1 MSTSNILRGT
11 FILTLGTMLSRV
23 LGLVYIFPFYTLVGK
38 SGGEL
43 YTYAYVLYSVVL
55 SVATMGVP
63 LAVSK
68 FVAKYNAL
76 DEYAVGRKLFRSGIL
91 LMSITG
97 IVSFLVL
104 YLLAPVFSPM
114 IIEDDSIHSY
124 DDVTLVI
131 RMVSFALLL
140 VPIMSLIRGFFQGHE
155 SMGPTAISQVVEQI
169 ARIIFLLGSVY
180 VVIKV
185 TGGSLPTAIGY
196 ATFAAFIGALAGLG
210 ILIWYWFS
218 RKKHLDTLLEKDK
231 GTVDVSYKEMYKEL
245 LLYAA
250 PFVFVGLAMPLYQLV
265 DTFSFNKA
273 MAFAGF
279 DGKYS
284 GNAFT
289 IINTY
294 GQKLV
299 MIPITLATAFA
310 LSLLPAITR
319 SFISNDKDVLQ
330 RQMSKTFQILLYIT
344 LPACIGLSILGGPA
358 YAAFYSYDELGGY
371 LLAWYAPTAIPLAI
385 FTVTASVLQGINRQK
400 YTVYGLALGIG
411 LKLVLNFPL
420 IFLMGAE
427 GSIVATGI
435 GYTASVVMNLW
446 AIKKY
451 TGFDYSIVFRRT
463 MLMSIFN
470 VAMIVGVLIV
480 LQFLEGFIPYSA
492 GRLQAIIVIFISAAV
507 GAGIYFFLSY
517 RSNLLM
523 YLFGNRF
530 PFLNRKTGERGL

>member
-11 FILTLGTMLSRV
+11 FILTLGTMISRV
-23 LGLVYIFPFYTLVGK
+23 LGLVYIFPFYALVGK

-55 SVATMGVP
+55 SIATMGVP

-76 DEYAVGRKLFRSGIL
+76 EEYAVGRKLFSSGLL

-97 IVSFLVL
+97 IVSFLIL
-104 YLLAPVFSPM
+104 YIMAPVFSPM
-114 IIEDDSIHSY
+114 IINESSKHSF

-140 VPIMSLIRGFFQGHE
+140 VPVMSLIRGFFQGHE
-155 SMGPTAISQVVEQI
+155 SMGPTAVSQVVEQI

-180 VVIKV
+180 IIINV
-185 TGGSLPTAIGY
+185 TEGSLPTAIGY
-196 ATFAAFIGALAGLG
+196 ATFGAFIGALAGLG

-218 RKKHLDTLLEKDK
+218 RKRHLDTLLEQDK
-231 GTVDVSYKEMYKEL
+231 GNVEISYKEMYKEI

-265 DTFSFNKA
+265 DTFTFNKA
-273 MAFAGF
+273 MLLAGVDSDTSGDTFA
-279 DGKYS
+279 
-284 GNAFT
+284 

-299 MIPITLATAFA
+299 IIPVTLATAFA
-310 LSLLPAITR
+310 LSLLPAVTK
-319 SFISNDKDVLQ
+319 SFINNESDVLQ
-330 RQMSKTFQILLYIT
+330 RQLSTTFQILMFLT
-344 LPACIGLSILGGPA
+344 VPACIGLAILGGPA

-371 LLAWYAPTAIPLAI
+371 LLTWYAPTAIPLAI
-385 FTVTASVLQGINRQK
+385 FTVTASVLQGINKQK
-400 YTVYGLALGIG
+400 YTVYGLAIG
-411 LKLVLNFPL
+411 VALKLILNYPL
-420 IFLMGAE
+420 IFFMEAE
-427 GSIVATGI
+427 GSIVATAI
-435 GYTASVVMNLW
+435 GYMASVVINLW
-446 AIKKY
+446 AIQKF
-451 TGFDYSIVFRRT
+451 TGFSYSIVLRRG
-463 MLMSIFN
+463 MLMTIFN
-470 VAMIVGVLIV
+470 AIMIAAVLVV
-480 LQFLEGFIPYSA
+480 LQLLEGFIPYSE
-492 GRLQAIIVIFISAAV
+492 GRLQAIIVVAVSGLV

-530 PFLNRKTGERGL
+530 SFLNRKERG

>member
-114 IIEDDSIHSY
+114 IINEGSKHSY
-124 DDVTLVI
+124 DDITLVI

-140 VPIMSLIRGFFQGHE
+140 VPVMSLIRGFFQGHE
-155 SMGPTAISQVVEQI
+155 SMGPTAVSQVVEQL

-180 VVIKV
+180 IIMKV
-185 TGGSLPTAIGY
+185 TEGSLPTAIGY
-196 ATFAAFIGALAGLG
+196 ATFGAFIGAVAGLA
-210 ILIWYWFS
+210 ILVWYWFS

-231 GTVDVSYKEMYKEL
+231 GTMDISYKEMYKEIV
-245 LLYAA
+245 LYAA

-265 DTFSFNKA
+265 DTFSFNKIMA
-273 MAFAGF
+273 MAGYGDSGDAFA
-279 DGKYS
+279 
-284 GNAFT
+284 
-289 IINTY
+289 IINNY

-319 SFISNDKDVLQ
+319 SFISNDQDVLQ
-330 RQMSKTFQILLYIT
+330 RQMSKTFQILLYLT

-371 LLAWYAPTAIPLAI
+371 LLTWYAPTAIPLAI

-420 IFLMGAE
+420 IYLMGAE

-463 MLMSIFN
+463 MLMTIFN
-470 VAMIVGVLIV
+470 IAMIVGVFIV
-480 LQFLEGFIPYSA
+480 LQLLGGFIPYSD

>member
-11 FILTLGTMLSRV
+11 FILTLGTMISRV
-23 LGLVYIFPFYTLVGK
+23 LGLVYIFPFYALVGK

-55 SVATMGVP
+55 SIATMGVP

-76 DEYAVGRKLFRSGIL
+76 EEYAVGRKLFSSGLL

-97 IVSFLVL
+97 IVSFLIL
-104 YLLAPVFSPM
+104 YIMAPVFSPM
-114 IIEDDSIHSY
+114 IINESSQHSF

-140 VPIMSLIRGFFQGHE
+140 VPVMSLIRGFFQGHE
-155 SMGPTAISQVVEQI
+155 SMGPTAVSQVVEQI

-180 VVIKV
+180 IIINV
-185 TGGSLPTAIGY
+185 TEGSLPTAIGY
-196 ATFAAFIGALAGLG
+196 ATFGAFIGALAGLG

-218 RKKHLDTLLEKDK
+218 RKRHLDTLLKKDK
-231 GTVDVSYKEMYKEL
+231 GNVEISYKEMYKEI

-265 DTFSFNKA
+265 DTFTFNKA
-273 MAFAGF
+273 MLLAGVDSITSGDAFA
-279 DGKYS
+279 
-284 GNAFT
+284 

-299 MIPITLATAFA
+299 IIPVTLATAFA
-310 LSLLPAITR
+310 LSLLPAVTR
-319 SFISNDKDVLQ
+319 SFINNESDVLQ
-330 RQMSKTFQILLYIT
+330 RQLSTTFQILMFLT
-344 LPACIGLSILGGPA
+344 VPACIGLAILGGPA

-371 LLAWYAPTAIPLAI
+371 LLTWYAPTAIPLAI
-385 FTVTASVLQGINRQK
+385 FTVTASVLQGINQQK
-400 YTVYGLALGIG
+400 YTVYGLAVGVG
-411 LKLVLNFPL
+411 LKLILNYPL
-420 IFLMGAE
+420 IFFMEAE
-427 GSIVATGI
+427 GSIVATAI
-435 GYTASVVMNLW
+435 GYLASVVINLW
-446 AIKKY
+446 AIQRF
-451 TGFDYSIVFRRT
+451 TGFSYSIVLRRG
-463 MLMSIFN
+463 MLMTIFN
-470 VAMIVGVLIV
+470 IIMIAAVLVV
-480 LQFLEGFIPYSA
+480 LQLLEGIVPYSE
-492 GRLQAIIVIFISAAV
+492 GRLQAIIVVAVSGLV

-530 PFLNRKTGERGL
+530 SFLNRKERG

>member
-114 IIEDDSIHSY
+114 IINEGSKHSY
-124 DDVTLVI
+124 DDITLVI

-140 VPIMSLIRGFFQGHE
+140 VPVMSLIRGFFQGHE
-155 SMGPTAISQVVEQI
+155 SMGPTAVSQVVEQL

-180 VVIKV
+180 IIMNV
-185 TGGSLPTAIGY
+185 TKGSLPTAIGY
-196 ATFAAFIGALAGLG
+196 ATFGAFIGAVAGLA

-231 GTVDVSYKEMYKEL
+231 GTMDISYKEMYKEIV
-245 LLYAA
+245 LYAA

-265 DTFSFNKA
+265 DTFSFNKIMA
-273 MAFAGF
+273 MAGYDNSGDAFA
-279 DGKYS
+279 
-284 GNAFT
+284 
-289 IINTY
+289 IINNY

-319 SFISNDKDVLQ
+319 SFISNDQDVLQ
-330 RQMSKTFQILLYIT
+330 RQMSKTFQILLYLT

-371 LLAWYAPTAIPLAI
+371 LLTWYAPTAIPLAI

-463 MLMSIFN
+463 MLMTIFN
-470 VAMIVGVLIV
+470 IAMIVGVFIV
-480 LQFLEGFIPYSA
+480 LQLLGGFIPYSD

>member
-11 FILTLGTMLSRV
+11 FILTLGTMISRV
-23 LGLVYIFPFYTLVGK
+23 LGLVYIFPFYALVGK

-55 SVATMGVP
+55 SIATMGVP

-76 DEYAVGRKLFRSGIL
+76 EEYAVGRKLFSSGLL

-97 IVSFLVL
+97 IVSFLIL
-104 YLLAPVFSPM
+104 YIMAPVFSPM
-114 IIEDDSIHSY
+114 IINESSKHSF

-140 VPIMSLIRGFFQGHE
+140 VPVMSLIRGFFQGHE
-155 SMGPTAISQVVEQI
+155 SMGPTAVSQVVEQI

-180 VVIKV
+180 IIINV
-185 TGGSLPTAIGY
+185 TEGSLPTAIGY
-196 ATFAAFIGALAGLG
+196 ATFGAFIGALAGLG

-218 RKKHLDTLLEKDK
+218 RKRHLDTLLEQDK
-231 GTVDVSYKEMYKEL
+231 GNVEISYKEMYKEI

-265 DTFSFNKA
+265 DTFTFNKA
-273 MAFAGF
+273 MLLAGIDSDTSGDAFA
-279 DGKYS
+279 
-284 GNAFT
+284 

-299 MIPITLATAFA
+299 IIPVTLATAFA
-310 LSLLPAITR
+310 LSLLPAVTK
-319 SFISNDKDVLQ
+319 SFINNESDVLQ
-330 RQMSKTFQILLYIT
+330 RQLSTTFQILMFLT
-344 LPACIGLSILGGPA
+344 VPACIGLAILGGPA

-371 LLAWYAPTAIPLAI
+371 LLTWYAPTAIPLAI
-385 FTVTASVLQGINRQK
+385 FTVTASVLQGINKQK
-400 YTVYGLALGIG
+400 YTVYGLAIG
-411 LKLVLNFPL
+411 VALKLILNYPL
-420 IFLMGAE
+420 IFFMEAE
-427 GSIVATGI
+427 GSIVATAI
-435 GYTASVVMNLW
+435 GYMASVVINLW
-446 AIKKY
+446 AIQKF
-451 TGFDYSIVFRRT
+451 TGFSYSIVLRRG
-463 MLMSIFN
+463 MLMTIFN
-470 VAMIVGVLIV
+470 VIMIAAVLVV
-480 LQFLEGFIPYSA
+480 LQLLEGFIPYSE
-492 GRLQAIIVIFISAAV
+492 GRLQAIIVVAVSGLV

-530 PFLNRKTGERGL
+530 SFLNRKERG

>member
-23 LGLVYIFPFYTLVGK
+23 LGLVYIFPFYSLVGE

-76 DEYAVGRKLFRSGIL
+76 EEYAVGRKLFSSGLL

-104 YLLAPVFSPM
+104 YILAPVFSPM
-114 IIEDDSIHSY
+114 IINDGSKHSF

-140 VPIMSLIRGFFQGHE
+140 VPVMSLIRGFFQGHE

-180 VVIKV
+180 IVIEV
-185 TGGSLPTAIGY
+185 TDGSLPTAIGY
-196 ATFAAFIGALAGLG
+196 ATFGAFIGAVAGLA

-231 GTVDVSYKEMYKEL
+231 GTVEISYKDMYKEL
-245 LLYAA
+245 VMYAA

-273 MAFAGF
+273 MALAGF
-279 DGKYS
+279 DDNFS
-284 GNAFT
+284 GSAFA

-330 RQMSKTFQILLYIT
+330 RQMSKTFQILLYLT

-446 AIKKY
+446 AIKRY

-470 VAMIVGVLIV
+470 IAMVVGVLIV
-480 LQFLEGFIPYSA
+480 LRFLEGFIPYSD